1 MATKSKKS
9 TMVASPPISIE
20 LAHVDTD
27 YKITQLPNKHLGKSI
42 YKIEFELPDGNT
54 CVNYMDNAS
63 KHVVFKNK
71 SGNYLMFHLE
81 NKPISEKSKET
92 FEKALKKKKKMT
104 RNTDLCKDAVILSS
118 CIPEIDLGPAQS
130 EIVTLNRV
138 LESKCPNLTFKLKPF
153 HEFTEQVT
161 RYSETGHVCIGCKFY
176 ETLILALCTKPDEKC
191 VSTIELVISPTGE
204 VLINSKTDTAEEGKK
219 YNKVLRSILFIIA
232 SKISAARYIKS
243 IAINPVSAWL
253 LLKYSNAIVESGDDF
268 EKFLEDNNHTL
279 EHINQDII
287 KEYYTEKNRKINLIV
302 QFSEALSKKSREEF
316 DEIIKD
322 QIKC

>member
-9 TMVASPPISIE
+9 KSSSPLISIE
-20 LAHVDTD
+20 LAVLDSD
-27 YKITQLPNKHLGKSI
+27 YKITQLPSKHLGKTV
-42 YKIEFELPDGNT
+42 YKIEFELADGNM

-71 SGNYLMFHLE
+71 SDNYVMFHLE
-81 NKPISEKSKET
+81 NKPISEKLKET
-92 FEKALKKKKKMT
+92 FEKALKKKNKMT

-118 CIPEIDLGPAQS
+118 CVPEIDLNSAQT
-130 EIVTLNRV
+130 EIIALNRI
-138 LESKCPNLTFKLKPF
+138 LESKCPRLTLKLQPF
-153 HEFTEQVT
+153 HEFTEPVI
-161 RYSETGHVCIGCKFY
+161 RYNESGHVCIGCKFY

-191 VSTIELVISPTGE
+191 ISTIELLISPTGE

-253 LLKYSNAIVESGDDF
+253 LLKYSNAIVESGDEF

-316 DEIIKD
+316 DEIIND

>member
-9 TMVASPPISIE
+9 TTASPQISIE
-20 LAHVDTD
+20 LAVIDSD
-27 YKITQLPNKHLGKSI
+27 YKITQLPTKHLGKTV
-42 YKIEFELPDGNT
+42 YKVEFELPDGNT
-54 CVNYMDNAS
+54 CVHYMDNAS
-63 KHVVFKNK
+63 KHVVFQNK
-71 SGNYLMFHLE
+71 IGNYVMFHLE
-81 NKPISEKSKET
+81 NKPISEKSNDT
-92 FEKALKKKKKMT
+92 FEKALKKKKKTT
-104 RNTDLCKDAVILSS
+104 RNTDLCKDAVLLKS
-118 CIPEIDLGPAQS
+118 CVPDIDLGHAQS
-130 EIVTLNRV
+130 EINSLNMS
-138 LESKCPNLTFKLKPF
+138 LEAKCPHLTFKLKPF
-153 HEFTEQVT
+153 HEFTEHVI
-161 RYSETGHVCIGCKFY
+161 RYNEVGHVCIGCKFY
-176 ETLILALCTKPDEKC
+176 ETLILALCSKPDEKC
-191 VSTIELVISPTGE
+191 ISTIELVISPTGE

-219 YNKVLRSILFIIA
+219 YNKILRSILFIIA
-232 SKISAARYIKS
+232 SKISSARYIKS

-302 QFSEALSKKSREEF
+302 QFSEALSKKSQEEF

>member
-9 TMVASPPISIE
+9 TAVSPPTSIE
-20 LAHVDTD
+20 LAQLETD
-27 YKITQLPNKHLGKSI
+27 YKITQLPTKYLGKTV
-42 YKIEFELPDGNT
+42 YKVEFDLPDGNT
-54 CVNYMDNAS
+54 CVNHMDNAS
-63 KHVVFKNK
+63 KHVVFQNK
-71 SGNYLMFHLE
+71 YGKYVMFHLE
-81 NKPISEKSKET
+81 NKPISEKLKDT
-92 FEKALKKKKKMT
+92 FEKALIKKKKMP
-104 RNTDLCKDAVILSS
+104 RNTDLCKDAVLLKS
-118 CIPEIDLGPAQS
+118 CVPDMDLRPAQS
-130 EIVTLNRV
+130 ELNKLNSV
-138 LESKCPNLTFKLKPF
+138 LESKCPHLTLKLKPF
-153 HEFTEQVT
+153 HEFNESVI
-161 RYSETGHVCIGCKFY
+161 RYNESGHVCIGCKFY

-191 VSTIELVISPTGE
+191 VSTIELLISPTGE

-302 QFSEALSKKSREEF
+302 QFSEVLSKKSREEF
-316 DEIIKD
+316 DEIIKE

>member
-9 TMVASPPISIE
+9 TAASPQISIE
-20 LAHVDTD
+20 LAVLDTD
-27 YKITQLPNKHLGKSI
+27 YKITQLPTKHLSKTV
-42 YKIEFELPDGNT
+42 YKVEFELPDGNT

-63 KHVVFKNK
+63 KNVVFQNK
-71 SGNYLMFHLE
+71 IGNYVMFHLE

-104 RNTDLCKDAVILSS
+104 RNTDLCKDAVLLKS
-118 CIPEIDLGPAQS
+118 CVPDIHLAPAQS
-130 EIVTLNRV
+130 EINSLNRV
-138 LESKCPNLTFKLKPF
+138 LEVKCPHLTFKLKPF
-153 HEFTEQVT
+153 HEFTESVI

-176 ETLILALCTKPDEKC
+176 ETIILGLCTKPDEKC

-219 YNKVLRSILFIIA
+219 YNKILRSILFIIA
-232 SKISAARYIKS
+232 SKISSARYIKS
-243 IAINPVSAWL
+243 VAINPVSAWL
-253 LLKYSNAIVESGDDF
+253 LLKYSNAIVESGDEF

-287 KEYYTEKNRKINLIV
+287 KEYYIEKNRKINLIV
-302 QFSEALSKKSREEF
+302 QFSEALSKKSQEEF